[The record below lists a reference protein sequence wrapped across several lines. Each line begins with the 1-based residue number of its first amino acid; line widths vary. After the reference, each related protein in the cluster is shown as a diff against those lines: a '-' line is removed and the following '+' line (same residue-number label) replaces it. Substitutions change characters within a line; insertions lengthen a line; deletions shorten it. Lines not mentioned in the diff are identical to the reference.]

1 MFLTAANIAHYLM
14 SSGLVP
20 AAAIVDGDFAVHE
33 TGRRNRN
40 FKVLR
45 ESAPGLFVKQAK
57 SLEAQATATLW
68 REAAFATR
76 VQSDPAY
83 AGLAQLM
90 PKLVRYDPARHAIV
104 SNLVDRA
111 ESAGEYQGRKREF
124 PEEVATAIGRGL
136 AHIQRFGPA
145 LAADPQLRAAL
156 PRQVPWVMNLD
167 QTGIAFLRTTAPL
180 GPQLVAELQQMPE
193 FLARLAALRLEWH
206 PDTLMHGDMK
216 WDNCL
221 VRGTDGALELMII
234 DWELV
239 DIGDA
244 AWDVASI
251 FKEYVVTALFAVIAA
266 SQNPTAPPDPDWL
279 ARVRPAARQFWKSY
293 VAALG
298 LPPEQSRPLLDR
310 AIRFIAPRLVIS
322 VLEYLSVLPNDTV
335 VMKGM
340 LQAAVQFLNAQQL
353 MTANLLGYPV

>member
-1 MFLTAANIAHYLM
+1 M

-20 AAAIVDGDFAVHE
+20 AADIVEGNFAVME

-68 REAAFATR
+68 REAAFASR
-76 VQSDPAY
+76 VQTDPAY
-83 AGLAQLM
+83 GGLAQLM
-90 PKLVRYDPARHAIV
+90 PQLIRYDPSRHAIV
-104 SNLVDRA
+104 SNLIDGA

-124 PEEVATAIGRGL
+124 PGEIATALGRAL

-145 LAADPQLRAAL
+145 LAGDPHLRTAL
-156 PRQVPWVMNLD
+156 PRQVPWVMTLD
-167 QTGIAFLRTTAPL
+167 RSGIAFLGSTAPL
-180 GPQLVAELQQMPE
+180 GPQLVAELQQMPD
-193 FLARLAALRLEWH
+193 FLALLAALRREWH
-206 PDTLMHGDMK
+206 QDTLMHGDMK

-221 VRGTDGALELMII
+221 VRGGAGTLEMMII

-251 FKEYVVTALFAVIAA
+251 FKEYVVTALFALIAA
-266 SQNPTAPPDPDWL
+266 SQNPAAPPDPDWL
-279 ARVRPAARQFWKSY
+279 ASVRPAARQFWKSY
-293 VAALG
+293 AAALS
-298 LPPEQSRPLLDR
+298 LSPEQSRPLLDR
-310 AIRFIAPRLVIS
+310 AIRFTAPRLVIS
-322 VLEYLSVLPNDTV
+322 VLEYLSILPNDTTT
-335 VMKGM
+335 MKAM
-340 LQAAVQFLNAQQL
+340 LQVAVQLLTAQQL